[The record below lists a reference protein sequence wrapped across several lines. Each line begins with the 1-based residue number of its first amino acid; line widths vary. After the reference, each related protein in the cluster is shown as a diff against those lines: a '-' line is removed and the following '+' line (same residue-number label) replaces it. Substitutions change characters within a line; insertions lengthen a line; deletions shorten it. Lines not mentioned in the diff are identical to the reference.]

1 MTEPTPDH
9 APDDDA
15 PEATGVVPGAPA
27 PTDATPGEPTREVLA
42 EDVPVAG
49 ATRVRRAPRYPAFI
63 VGGALLLGVVGLIGT
78 LVVPGSGDNEGAA
91 AVLTAL
97 TGAFLG
103 AVLGAVLVA
112 VLDRR

>member
-1 MTEPTPDH
+1 MTEPTPEPT
-9 APDDDA
+9 PDDG
-15 PEATGVVPGAPA
+15 PGVPGVEPGEAA
-27 PTDATPGEPTREVLA
+27 EVGAPGEPAREVLA

-49 ATRVRRAPRYPAFI
+49 AARVRRAPRYPAFI
-63 VGGALLLGVVGLIGT
+63 TGGALLLGLAGLVWA
-78 LVVPGSGDNEGAA
+78 LVVPGSGDNAGAA

-103 AVLGAVLVA
+103 AVLGAALAA